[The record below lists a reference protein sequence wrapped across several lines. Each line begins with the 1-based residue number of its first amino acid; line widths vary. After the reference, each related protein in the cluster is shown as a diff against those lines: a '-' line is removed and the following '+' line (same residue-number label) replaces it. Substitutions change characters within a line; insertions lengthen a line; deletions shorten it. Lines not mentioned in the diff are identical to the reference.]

1 MKSSTPTS
9 VEETLC
15 QMREVRVAA
24 VVADEET
31 ENKTLFLAAIIHT
44 PAEDGVLAIGRPW
57 QKLESS

>member
-31 ENKTLFLAAIIHT
+31 ENKAFTAQDRSEMI
-44 PAEDGVLAIGRPW
+44 
-57 QKLESS
+57 